1 MPLPV
6 NGTAWPPKELAPI
19 RTQQDVWDAWYVG
32 TPDRLTAAYRTAQRD
47 DRASTTRRAQYS
59 GGVVGSLARFW
70 WGRPDTG
77 LAQRRDQTHVPIAAD
92 LCRASADLLYA
103 EPPVVTTDSD
113 DEATK
118 NRLGEYVD
126 DALATTLAAGA
137 ELGAAL
143 GGRYHRVTW
152 DAQLTDR
159 PFLTTVDADAAWP
172 EFRWGRLVAAT
183 FWHVVARSGATV
195 WRHLERH
202 ELDAQG
208 FGLVFHAL
216 YEGTGDNLG
225 RVVPL
230 TEHPAT
236 AALADLVAADGALAA
251 GRTPGLCVAYVP
263 NQTPQRRWRDHP
275 VGRSLGRSD
284 LDGVE
289 GLMDNLDETWSSL
302 MRDIRLAKARL
313 IVPGEYLRDNGPGK
327 GASFDLDAEVYEAV
341 HAPLGD
347 VDSSGLAVTAQQ
359 FAIRVD
365 EHLRTA
371 DSLVSRIIQSAGY
384 AGATFGEDGGDGG
397 AMTATEVH
405 ARERASFQTRDRKIR
420 LERPAVQ
427 QLMGKMLSIDA
438 SVFGTALDTSAHVT
452 VAFPDSVQDSVLTL
466 AQTAQTLDAGR
477 AASTEV
483 KVQLVHPDWG
493 KEQVDEEVARIVA
506 EQAVASPDVV
516 PTF

>member
-1 MPLPV
+1 MPLPQ
-6 NGTAWPPKELAPI
+6 NGTAWPPKVLAPI

-47 DRASTTRRAQYS
+47 DRASTTRRAQYA

-70 WGRPDTG
+70 WGRPDNG

-103 EPPVVTTDSD
+103 EPPVVTTDSED
-113 DEATK
+113 TAT
-118 NRLGEYVD
+118 NARVAGYVD

-152 DAQLTDR
+152 DPQLADA
-159 PFLTTVDADAAWP
+159 PFVTTVDADAALP
-172 EFRWGRLVAAT
+172 EFRWGRLVAVT
-183 FWHVVARSGATV
+183 FWHVVGHHGGTV

-202 ELDAQG
+202 ELDPAG

-225 RVVPL
+225 RGVPL
-230 TEHPAT
+230 VEQPAT
-236 AALADLVAADGALAA
+236 APLADLVAADGALAA
-251 GRTPGLCVAYVP
+251 GRTPGLAVVYVP

-275 VGRSLGRSD
+275 IGRALGRSD

-313 IVPGEYLRDNGPGK
+313 IVPTTYLQDAGPGK

-341 HAPLGD
+341 KAPLGD
-347 VDSSGLAVTAQQ
+347 VNGALAITAQQ

-371 DSLVSRIIQSAGY
+371 DSLVARIIQSAGY

-397 AMTATEVH
+397 AITATEVH

-427 QLMGKMLSIDA
+427 QLMGKMLTIDA
-438 SVFGTALDTSAHVT
+438 SVFGTQLDTSAHVT
-452 VAFPDSVQDSVLTL
+452 VTFPDSVQDSVLTL
-466 AQTAQTLDAGR
+466 AQTAQALEAGR
-477 AASTEV
+477 AASTQV

-506 EQAVASPDVV
+506 EQSLTSPDTV